1 MVWAMKMAGSFGDY
15 FPDGDYFGWD
25 EKLMDYARNGMSAER
40 RAALKASDSTYS
52 YWIHESFHSE
62 IGVERAH
69 NPPVVSPLL
78 EELPTEFRTVKSYNN
93 LGSLVQLT
101 DRLIAVDEAL
111 KEIIETLEPNVH
123 RFWAMSIVMPK
134 GQIYPKTYYGMI
146 IGRFLDSFLPD
157 HSNPDSF
164 DVGKNYFWVSADNK
178 KTYAGLAFSGEV
190 IAKAHLWR
198 ERVLGGPDVFLS
210 DELQAK
216 ISEAKLRVPK
226 HWMVKVI

>member
-1 MVWAMKMAGSFGDY
+1 MVWAMMMSGSFGDF

-25 EKLMDYARNGMSAER
+25 EKLKDYCRNGRSEER
-40 RAALKASDSTYS
+40 KAALWAAQRS
-52 YWIHESFHSE
+52 YQGWISEAFHSE
-62 IGVERAH
+62 IGVERPH

-93 LGSLVQLT
+93 LGSLIKMT
-101 DRLIAVDEAL
+101 DRLIAVDEPL

-134 GQIYPKTYYGMI
+134 GRIYPQTYYGMI

-157 HSNPDSF
+157 HSILEPAYS
-164 DVGKNYFWVSADNK
+164 GEGYYAPMQDNK
-178 KTYAGLAFSGEV
+178 KAYAGLAFSEKA
-190 IAKAHLWR
+190 IATAHLWR
-198 ERVLGGPDVFLS
+198 ERRIAMPEVFLS

-216 ISEAKLRVPK
+216 ISEEKLRVPK